1 VDERKTYTG
10 WKAALLA
17 IALTFV
23 VFALLNILGKVTRPT
38 PPHPAPSPTVIH
50 VSPS

>member
-1 VDERKTYTG
+1 VEPKTYTG

-23 VFALLNILGKVTRPT
+23 LFAVVNVLARHYAPRH
-38 PPHPAPSPTVIH
+38 HPAPSPTV
-50 VSPS
+50 VTVTPYVP